1 MAVGHVLVPDLVWW
15 VEVIVRNIGWLPWI
29 VLMVA
34 PGTSW
39 ESRKLFTAFG
49 VQWRCRKDVWL
60 WWAAGLLRYCGP
72 PPLAL
77 FSTGL
82 AIIYYGARARNCAYY
97 TLDQFLFPE
106 NTKVVWVVP
115 HAVSCALCEYANG
128 TTAEVVVT
136 TCRGKLLRLATLPL
150 PDVMHAALL
159 AGTEEVTKFL
169 ASSEP
174 FFEEGAT
181 FATSP
186 L

>member
-1 MAVGHVLVPDLVWW
+1 
-15 VEVIVRNIGWLPWI
+15 
-29 VLMVA
+29 
-34 PGTSW
+34 
-39 ESRKLFTAFG
+39 
-49 VQWRCRKDVWL
+49 
-60 WWAAGLLRYCGP
+60 
-72 PPLAL
+72 L